1 MVAGQQAEITARIV
15 SWEQRLHGGHSL
27 AVQACLLRRLAG
39 SYGPALPIPVNRPTL
54 IQKLKSYVRMGKKCP
69 TPRSTQPCAGQAR
82 RRAVFYL
89 QSVIYQYVYVMAYYL
104 ETVKDVLLV
113 VTMANYTSNWE
124 EDNSHFSLN
133 SVLILLLRSRVLFL
147 HQN

>member
-1 MVAGQQAEITARIV
+1 MGQ
-15 SWEQRLHGGHSL
+15 
-27 AVQACLLRRLAG
+27 
-39 SYGPALPIPVNRPTL
+39 
-54 IQKLKSYVRMGKKCP
+54 KCP

-124 EDNSHFSLN
+124 EDSSHFSLN